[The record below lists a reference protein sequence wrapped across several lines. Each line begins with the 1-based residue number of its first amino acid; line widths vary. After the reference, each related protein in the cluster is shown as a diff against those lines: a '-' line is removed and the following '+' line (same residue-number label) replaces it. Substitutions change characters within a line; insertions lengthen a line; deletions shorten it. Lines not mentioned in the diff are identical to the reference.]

1 METIP
6 AFILGACCVVLLVG
20 LLASLCIVKAERPHP
35 VGLDS
40 FPVSAA
46 HLPTIFAAPRMVVVN
61 TKKPDDQSLRGQM
74 VDDGQQS
81 GWVVLRAPAL
91 HVAGEATS
99 SWEKLPADVSIPLGH
114 VAWIIDVPAE
124 ADAVV

>member
-1 METIP
+1 METVYGL
-6 AFILGACCVVLLVG
+6 ASGFFVFAVLALVG
-20 LLASLCIVKAERPHP
+20 LASGYARLASSPRRLA
-35 VGLDS
+35 
-40 FPVSAA
+40 SAPTGDVA
-46 HLPTIFAAPRMVVVN
+46 ATIFAARMVVVN

-91 HVAGEATS
+91 HVAGEATA
-99 SWEKLPADVSIPLGH
+99 SWEKLPADVSIPLAH